1 VTPEKPSTILS
12 LVTQEAVSKG
22 DIVWQRIL
30 PDASLP
36 CAVIGYPNGSGA
48 LGFLLTT
55 EEILTYTDF
64 DEVGGLAF
72 ETGVI
77 PSQNLAKWFAIHAF
91 DPDDAKLF
99 HSVVDDLCEAISH
112 ANGDRSIELAMMSA
126 KLDHWLRFLRTSRKG
141 LSVRRQIGLWGELF
155 VLRKIAEKEGWHR
168 ALSWW
173 TGSNH
178 ASHDFSFDGFA
189 IEVKTTIARSQTVRI
204 SSLEQ
209 LDGDDLSALYLLNL
223 KIEKV
228 SKPDGRTLAD
238 MVALVRSDLV
248 SGSATDQRDLEV
260 RLIGSGYHD
269 IHMQKYRRQRFNAV
283 STEIYVVDQVFPRL
297 IRSEVPSGIAEA
309 TYSVDLA
316 SARANLRAIDEIED
330 GPRRILEVCTK

>member
-1 VTPEKPSTILS
+1 MTPEKPSTILS

-30 PDASLP
+30 PAASLP
-36 CAVIGYPNGSGA
+36 SAVIGYPNGSGA

-55 EEILTYTDF
+55 EEISTYTDF

-72 ETGVI
+72 ETEVI
-77 PSQNLAKWFAIHAF
+77 PSANPGKWFAIHAF

-99 HSVVDDLCEAISH
+99 HSVVDDLCEAVGR
-112 ANGDRSIELAMMSA
+112 ANGDRTIELAMMSA
-126 KLDHWLRFLRTSRKG
+126 ELDHWLRFLRTSRKG
-141 LSVRRQIGLWGELF
+141 LSVPRQIGLWGELF
-155 VLRKIAEKEGWHR
+155 VLRKIAAEEGWHR
-168 ALSWW
+168 ALSRW
-173 TGSNH
+173 TGPSH

-189 IEVKTTIARSQTVRI
+189 IEVKTTIANSQTVRI

-209 LDGDDLSALYLLNL
+209 LDGEALSALYLLNL

-238 MVALVRSDLV
+238 MVELVRSDLV
-248 SGSATDQRDLEV
+248 SGSASDQRDLEA

-269 IHMQKYRRQRFNAV
+269 IHMQKYRRRRYNSV
-283 STEIYVVDQVFPRL
+283 TTEIYVVDEAFPRL
-297 IRSEVPSGIAEA
+297 IRSEVPGGIAEA
-309 TYSVDLA
+309 SYSVHLA
-316 SARANLRAIDEIED
+316 SARANLRAIHEIAD
-330 GPRRILEVCTK
+330 GPRRIFEVCTQ